1 MTRWY
6 RLVLVCGLSLS
17 GLGLAGA
24 LLAGPEARAAGP
36 QAPESGSVVELT
48 RPSLRLSGPR
58 GDDHSGKLRQGV
70 AGVMNRSPGERMANG
85 ERFDPEAAI
94 AASSTLPLG
103 TTLRVTNLEN
113 GRITMVQVQ
122 DLMPRG
128 DDRLLD
134 LSPSS
139 ARFISMVSA
148 ATRVQVAPLAVPQP
162 DGSIRLGEGTGLA
175 GQRAAMAVS
184 ERPRD

>member
-1 MTRWY
+1 MT
-6 RLVLVCGLSLS
+6 LM
-17 GLGLAGA
+17 
-24 LLAGPEARAAGP
+24 AAGP
-36 QAPESGSVVELT
+36 QEPSGSVVELT
-48 RPSLRLSGPR
+48 RPGARLLGPQGNDRSGR
-58 GDDHSGKLRQGV
+58 LRQGE
-70 AGVMNRSPGERMANG
+70 AGVMARTPGERMANG

-113 GRITMVQVQ
+113 GRVTMVQVQ

-134 LSPSS
+134 LSPGS
-139 ARFISMVSA
+139 ARFIQMVSA
-148 ATRVQVAPLAVPQP
+148 GTRVQVAPLAVPQA
-162 DGSIRLGEGTGLA
+162 DGSFRLGEGTGLA